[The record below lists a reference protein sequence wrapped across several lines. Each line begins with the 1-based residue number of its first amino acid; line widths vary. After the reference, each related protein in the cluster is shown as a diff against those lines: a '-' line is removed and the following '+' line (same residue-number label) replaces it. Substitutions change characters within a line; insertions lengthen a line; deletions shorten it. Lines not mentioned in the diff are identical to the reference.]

1 MGEIEAHWSIIIHMA
16 DNYHIDKNSK
26 LFQKFLNL
34 KSKNSS
40 EVQEAPK
47 YQLPKREKPSQ
58 LDTSQTNHRATLHMS
73 IDDIEEA
80 ASMVQE
86 EQRSQL
92 QQFTFNSK
100 SEQAAQ
106 MRVPEHK
113 AGHEHREVEGTL
125 HQEEMHYQSVQ
136 PRMQNDEVEPEPVLE
151 APRPERTERVRE
163 RRNRDF
169 QSNKN
174 REEAPAAKIS

>member
-1 MGEIEAHWSIIIHMA
+1 MA

-58 LDTSQTNHRATLHMS
+58 FDTSQTNQRATLHMS

-86 EQRSQL
+86 EQHSQL

-106 MRVPEHK
+106 MRQ
-113 AGHEHREVEGTL
+113 AMRI
-125 HQEEMHYQSVQ
+125 
-136 PRMQNDEVEPEPVLE
+136 
-151 APRPERTERVRE
+151 ERLRE
-163 RRNRDF
+163 RYTMKNCII
-169 QSNKN
+169 SLYN
-174 REEAPAAKIS
+174 REFKMKKLSQNQSWKFHDLKEQNE